1 MSKFGMY
8 TKGSN
13 ESAQHISVIDVKT
26 KQEAEAYFAGR
37 KQLSL
42 IQFHNMFVV
51 REIKEN
57 LSENKNL
64 LLG

>member
-1 MSKFGMY
+1 MAKFGMY
-8 TKGSN
+8 TKGTN
-13 ESAQHISVIDVKT
+13 EISQHISTVEVST

-42 IQFHNMFVV
+42 LQFHNMFIV
-51 REIKEN
+51 REI
-57 LSENKNL
+57 SSVSRDNKNL

>member
-42 IQFHNMFVV
+42 AQFHNMFHV
-51 REIKEN
+51 REIKHD
-57 LSENKNL
+57 SKNL